1 MPEAIFS
8 HGAHEEVKCESC
20 HEGARTSSQTSD
32 VLLPKID
39 SCRTCHSA
47 AGGVHQSEGNKTV
60 KSDCIMCHSYHESL
74 LMDLDKKH
82 SIEDI
87 VARPVR

>member
-20 HEGARTSSQTSD
+20 HEGARTSSKTSD
-32 VLLPKID
+32 VLLPKVE

-47 AGGVHQSEGNKTV
+47 LGGPHPTGGHSTV
-60 KSDCIMCHSYHESL
+60 RSDCIMCHSYHESL
-74 LMDLDKKH
+74 LMDLGKKH
-82 SIEDI
+82 TIEDI
-87 VARPVR
+87 VGRPVE